1 MNYRLCII
9 LVLIFIIF
17 LIICNKSNEYN
28 EYNEIREDF
37 AIGIP
42 NFKFWKT
49 QTDTNEGGYMNPLG
63 DREEWTVVKEWGE
76 MNPLKEEE
84 MDINYTENKS
94 QFLKK
99 NVRDLVHSDCD
110 VGLVDIY
117 LGMHNTN
124 DPKNLPGPANFN
136 NYYSNYFPKNIKLDD
151 LIKLLNSKL
160 SNYNCVYNDKNTI
173 IPLNTHI
180 ECGLSKNK
188 DIIKDEIKNLII
200 SEIDSPISLPVLND
214 YLKTKKINSII
225 GESTE
230 ICETNKKG
238 KKVGLGI
245 TSIALIASLS
255 GIIWLPVIIK
265 LIGSIGK
272 TRVDLDRVNSQ
283 IEILTGMGYSKSFI
297 DEIYNKLIL
306 AIIFKNL
313 LTILSV
319 DQSLVNIDITDFI
332 GSEQLNTIFELST
345 KLLNFSSQQIV
356 SKIEEGLFTNFG
368 NNLLKINID
377 SSDIKVIEDEDISKI
392 VDIIN

>member
-49 QTDTNEGGYMNPLG
+49 QTDTNEGGYMNPIG
-63 DREEWTVVKEWGE
+63 DREEWVVVKEWGE
-76 MNPLKEEE
+76 MNPLSGDL
-84 MDINYTENKS
+84 DINYTENKLE
-94 QFLKK
+94 FLKK
-99 NVRDLVHSDCD
+99 NVGDLVHSDCD

-136 NYYSNYFPKNIKLDD
+136 KIFSDYFPLDIKLDD
-151 LIKLLNSKL
+151 LKRLLNSDL
-160 SNYNCVYNDKNTI
+160 SEYNCVYNDKNTI
-173 IPLNTHI
+173 IPLHTYVG
-180 ECGLSKNK
+180 CGLSKNK
-188 DIIKDEIKNLII
+188 DIIKDKIKNLII
-200 SEIDSPISLPVLND
+200 SEFDSPLPIHELND
-214 YLKTKKINSII
+214 YLKTNKINSII
-225 GESTE
+225 GESKE
-230 ICETNKKG
+230 ICKINKKG
-238 KKVGLGI
+238 KKLGLKV

-255 GIIWLPVIIK
+255 GIIWLPVIIQ

-368 NNLLKINID
+368 NNLLKININ